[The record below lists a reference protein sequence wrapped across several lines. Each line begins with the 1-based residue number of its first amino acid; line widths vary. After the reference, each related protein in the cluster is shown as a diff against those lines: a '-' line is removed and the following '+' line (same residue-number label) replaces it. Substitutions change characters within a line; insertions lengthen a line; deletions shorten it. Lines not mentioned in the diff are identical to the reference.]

1 MLNESVDNLKKSGS
15 SKKSGQ
21 SNGTAD
27 EGFGNGSVTEGDAEN
42 ISSQIYPHW
51 AVPSG
56 VKDAENFVIEI
67 KVNLKDNGE
76 VIPSGIEILDQQRY
90 KSDHIFR
97 AAADSARRAI
107 LEASPLSIPRD
118 KIEMFREFI
127 FRFNVK
133 EALGG

>member
-1 MLNESVDNLKKSGS
+1 M
-15 SKKSGQ
+15 
-21 SNGTAD
+21 
-27 EGFGNGSVTEGDAEN
+27 TEGDAET

-56 VKDAENFVIEI
+56 IKDAENFVIEI

-76 VIPSGIEILDQQRY
+76 VIPSSVEILDQQRY

-118 KIEMFREFI
+118 KIDMFREFI

-133 EALGG
+133 EALGE